1 MKTLNTIWSALI
13 NKMQQQSMRIL
24 EMAYCRDGSR
34 GHQLQVTKKAI
45 IPIDIINDLFN
56 KCNLTDEFD
65 TVDLLVPGAGDT
77 RS

>member
-1 MKTLNTIWSALI
+1 MTTLTTIWSVLI

-24 EMAYCRDGSR
+24 EMAYYRDGFP
-34 GHQLQVTKKAI
+34 GHQLQVTRKAI
-45 IPIDIINDLFN
+45 IPIDTINDLFN

>member
-24 EMAYCRDGSR
+24 EMAYYRDGSR